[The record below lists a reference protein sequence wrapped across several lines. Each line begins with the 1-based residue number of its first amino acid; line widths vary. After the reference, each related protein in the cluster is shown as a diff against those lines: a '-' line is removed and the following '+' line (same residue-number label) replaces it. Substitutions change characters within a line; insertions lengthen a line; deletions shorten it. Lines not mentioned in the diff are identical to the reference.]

1 MKLSYDRDE
10 DILLIET
17 SAAGKIDHAEHTG
30 PIIAHF
36 TESGEVSL
44 LEILHATDFL
54 ATVIRATTRG
64 EAVQIPEPAA
74 GSPSA

>member
-1 MKLSYDRDE
+1 MKLRYDRTE

-36 TESGEVSL
+36 TERGELSL
-44 LEILHATDFL
+44 LEILHAADFL
-54 ATVIRATTRG
+54 ATMIKATSRG
-64 EAVQIPEPAA
+64 EELELDLPETAA
-74 GSPSA
+74 R